1 MRALNFLSRV
11 LRNPRKG
18 VDIAVGVFLLW
29 RRSGMEGIRTRI
41 RQKMEN
47 YELWYRKYST
57 LQDPDRELIRT
68 KIASSTNP
76 PKISIL
82 MPVYN
87 IQDRY
92 LKKALDSVLGQLYP
106 HWELCIADDCSTMPS
121 VRKTLE
127 DYARRDP
134 RIKVVYREK
143 NGHIAEASNSALALV
158 TGQFVGFVDQDDELP
173 EEALFYIAEELERH
187 PDANLI
193 YTDQDRINDVGGLS
207 EPLFKP
213 DWNPDYFHS
222 MNYLNHLCVYRT
234 ILVKE
239 LGGLRK
245 GYEGSQDYDLA
256 LRVIDRIPEST
267 IRHIPRVLYH
277 WRAIRGS
284 VALDPAMKSYA
295 HENARRALR
304 EHFERVGKTVR
315 IEKGFAEY
323 HRVVY
328 PLPENPP
335 LVSLIIGTRDRVQL
349 LKGAVEGIL
358 HRTDYPALEVL
369 IIDNQSVE
377 PETLAY
383 FKTLSQDP
391 RVRII
396 RYDAPFNFS
405 AINNFGVRH
414 ANGTVIGLINNDLE
428 VISPGWLSEMVA
440 QSLRPEV
447 GAVGA
452 KLYYAD
458 ETLQH
463 AGCIVG
469 IGKVAGHAFK
479 RRPRD
484 FPGYM
489 SRAVVVNN
497 FSVVT
502 AACLLM
508 RKAVFEEV
516 GGLDE
521 KNLAVAFNDVDL
533 CLKIRAKGYWV
544 VYTPYAELY
553 HLESASRGPDTTPE
567 TYPRFLRE
575 RDFMVAKWGEKL
587 LNDPSYSPNLTLETE
602 DFAIA
607 FPPRTLQEA
616 QP

>member
-1 MRALNFLSRV
+1 M
-11 LRNPRKG
+11 
-18 VDIAVGVFLLW
+18 
-29 RRSGMEGIRTRI
+29 
-41 RQKMEN
+41 
-47 YELWYRKYST
+47 
-57 LQDPDRELIRT
+57 
-68 KIASSTNP
+68 
-76 PKISIL
+76 
-82 MPVYN
+82 
-87 IQDRY
+87 
-92 LKKALDSVLGQLYP
+92 KKALDSVLGQLYP